1 VRGGPEI
8 KKGTLAEY
16 PNYINKQKTLSK
28 LVIEKRIYRGL
39 VHGPIHFFGKNFHF
53 FAEGGKTPTMGL
65 SKDKEQGWPW
75 WLIWLLPAFLVVV
88 YALRLGALLRFL
100 LPFLL
105 LAAVFGYLFVRLFGF
120 LKNAGLKK
128 TLEEEIAEKLSF
140 CRAERETTERA
151 MEELMQHLRDLEAKA
166 AAGDIEPQARE
177 ALRQLLEAYRNEYE
191 LRAAK
196 KAFFERCIRE
206 LERVLAN
213 YRLNEELRR
222 KRKRLEEFRRSR
234 GLSPEEMEVIR
245 QDIKTEAGYVQSI
258 GELSRGMSESK
269 LLDEVEVYRQRL
281 EAMMA

>member
-1 VRGGPEI
+1 LEI
-8 KKGTLAEY
+8 FSL
-16 PNYINKQKTLSK
+16 
-28 LVIEKRIYRGL
+28 
-39 VHGPIHFFGKNFHF
+39 
-53 FAEGGKTPTMGL
+53 FAEGGKTPIMGL

-140 CRAERETTERA
+140 CRAECETTERA
-151 MEELMQHLRDLEAKA
+151 MEELMKDLRDLEAKA
-166 AAGDIEPQARE
+166 AADIEPQARE

-234 GLSPEEMEVIR
+234 GLSPEEMEVIQ